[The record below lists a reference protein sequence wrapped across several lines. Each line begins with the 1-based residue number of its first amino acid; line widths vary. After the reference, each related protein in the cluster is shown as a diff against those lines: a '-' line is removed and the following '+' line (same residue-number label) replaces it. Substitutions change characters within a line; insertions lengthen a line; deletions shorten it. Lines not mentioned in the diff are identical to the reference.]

1 MQDHDYLN
9 KQYKIIAIDLS
20 KYQMLNV
27 DPKAILSI
35 NFRGNLSG
43 TPVVNTT
50 VFLIVE
56 KAKDTILDVSQGT
69 AKVL

>member
-1 MQDHDYLN
+1 
-9 KQYKIIAIDLS
+9 
-20 KYQMLNV
+20 MLNV

-35 NFRGNLSG
+35 NLRGNLSG